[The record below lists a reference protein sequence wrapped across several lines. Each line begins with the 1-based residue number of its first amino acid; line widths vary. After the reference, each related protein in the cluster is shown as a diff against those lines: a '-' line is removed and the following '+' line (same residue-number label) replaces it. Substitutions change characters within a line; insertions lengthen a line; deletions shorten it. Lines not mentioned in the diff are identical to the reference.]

1 MRIVQFQTNFSS
13 GEIDPLLRA
22 RTDLAQYQNGL
33 ETAKNVIVQ
42 PQGGIRRRDGLKFIH
57 DFTGFTDFKI
67 IPFEF
72 SVNDSYTLVFVNQ
85 RIYIFKAGVL
95 QTNINASGND
105 YLAATAITGA
115 MLDEINYTQAVD
127 TLILCHEDLE
137 PQRLVRN
144 SDTSW
149 TLGALPI
156 TNIPAY
162 AWTPVASNPAA
173 ILTPSAVAGNIT
185 VTADS
190 GVFTL
195 SAASYVGQHIY
206 INPFGTL
213 RIIEKQSTT
222 ILKCFTEVGLFNI
235 DAVASGEWELELG
248 WEDSWSVARG
258 WPRSATFHEGRL
270 YFGGSKQR
278 QNTIWGSRVIDYFNF
293 DLGTALDDE
302 AVEATINTDQFNA
315 ITHIVSGNIMRVFT
329 TGGEFIVSQAGADP
343 ITPATFLVRPQTRLG
358 SKPGVP
364 VEDLNGAALFVQRQG
379 KSLNAFQYTDTTA
392 SYGAQAL
399 SVLSS
404 HLMKDPVDLAARRAT
419 STDETDTIY
428 LVNGQDGSMTVY
440 SILASQAVVAAS
452 EFITSGEF
460 LAVGV
465 ELDDVYTIVKRTID
479 AATKYYLEKFDRDT
493 FVDSALTGGAA
504 SSVNVAHLPNTE
516 VQIIRDGFFDVSQT
530 VPASSPYTVTFSN
543 PATSS
548 YQVGLNYTVTA
559 VTMPAEPRLAQ
570 GTVYGV
576 QKRIL
581 QVDAIVY
588 ETQSMAINGQEIPFT
603 AFGGAALDQAIV
615 PFTGTKTAHGL
626 LGFSK
631 TGQITITQNI
641 PLKLTL
647 LGLEY
652 RMSVGD

>member
-137 PQRLVRN
+137 PQRLVRIA
-144 SDTSW
+144 DTSW
-149 TLGALPI
+149 SIAALPI

-162 AWTPVASNPAA
+162 AWTPVTSNPAA

-185 VTADS
+185 VTAS
-190 GVFTL
+190 AGVFTL

-465 ELDDVYTIVKRTID
+465 ELDDVYTIVKRTIN

-516 VQIIRDGFFDVSQT
+516 VQIIRDGFSDASQT

-570 GTVYGV
+570 GSVYGV

-588 ETQSMAINGQEIPFT
+588 ETQSMAVNGQEIPFT

-641 PLKLTL
+641 PLKMTL

>member
-137 PQRLVRN
+137 PQRLVRIA
-144 SDTSW
+144 DTSW
-149 TLGALPI
+149 SIAALPI

-162 AWTPVASNPAA
+162 AWTPVTSNPAA
-173 ILTPSAVAGNIT
+173 TLTPSAVAGNII
-185 VTADS
+185 VTAS
-190 GVFTL
+190 AGVFTL

-222 ILKCFTEVGLFNI
+222 ILKCFTEVGLFNT

-465 ELDDVYTIVKRTID
+465 ELDDVYTIVKRTIN
-479 AATKYYLEKFDRDT
+479 AATKYYMEKFDRDT

-516 VQIIRDGFFDVSQT
+516 VQIIRDGFANSVQT

-570 GTVYGV
+570 GSVYGV

-588 ETQSMAINGQEIPFT
+588 ETQSMAVNGQEIPFT

-641 PLKLTL
+641 PLKMTL

>member
-1 MRIVQFQTNFSS
+1 MRVVQFQTNFSS

-137 PQRLVRN
+137 PQRLVRIT
-144 SDTSW
+144 DTSW
-149 TLGALPI
+149 LIAALPI

-162 AWTPVASNPAA
+162 AWTPVTSNPAA

-222 ILKCFTEVGLFNI
+222 ILKCFTEVGLFNT

-465 ELDDVYTIVKRTID
+465 ELDDVYTIVKRTIN
-479 AATKYYLEKFDRDT
+479 AATKYYMEKFDRDT

-516 VQIIRDGFFDVSQT
+516 VQIIRDGFSDASQT

-576 QKRIL
+576 KKRIL

-588 ETQSMAINGQEIPFT
+588 ETQSMAVNGQEIPFT

-631 TGQITITQNI
+631 TGQITVTQNI
-641 PLKLTL
+641 PLKMTL

>member
-162 AWTPVASNPAA
+162 AWTPAASNPAA

-185 VTADS
+185 VTAS
-190 GVFTL
+190 AGVFTL

-570 GTVYGV
+570 GSVYGV

-588 ETQSMAINGQEIPFT
+588 ETQSMAVNGQEIPFT

-641 PLKLTL
+641 PLKMTL

>member
-137 PQRLVRN
+137 PQRLVRIA
-144 SDTSW
+144 DTSW
-149 TLGALPI
+149 SIAALPI

-162 AWTPVASNPAA
+162 AWTPVTSNPAA

-185 VTADS
+185 VTAS
-190 GVFTL
+190 AGVFTL

-222 ILKCFTEVGLFNI
+222 ILKCFTEVGLFNT

-465 ELDDVYTIVKRTID
+465 ELDDVYTIVKRTIN
-479 AATKYYLEKFDRDT
+479 AATKYYMEKFDRDT

-516 VQIIRDGFFDVSQT
+516 VQIIRDGFANSVQT

-570 GTVYGV
+570 GSVYGV

-588 ETQSMAINGQEIPFT
+588 ETQSMAVNGQEIPFT

-641 PLKLTL
+641 PLKMTL

>member
-33 ETAKNVIVQ
+33 ETAKNVIIQ
-42 PQGGIRRRDGLKFIH
+42 PQGGMRRRDGLKFIH

-72 SVNDSYTLVFVNQ
+72 SVNDSYTLVLVNQ

-137 PQRLVRN
+137 PQRLVRIA
-144 SDTSW
+144 DTSW
-149 TLGALPI
+149 SIAALPI

-162 AWTPVASNPAA
+162 AWTPVTSNPAA
-173 ILTPSAVAGNIT
+173 TLTPSAVAGNII
-185 VTADS
+185 VTAS
-190 GVFTL
+190 AGVFTL

-213 RIIEKQSTT
+213 RIIEKQSDT

-465 ELDDVYTIVKRTID
+465 ELDDVYTIVKRTIN

-516 VQIIRDGFFDVSQT
+516 VQIIRDGFANSVQT

-570 GTVYGV
+570 GSVYGV

-588 ETQSMAINGQEIPFT
+588 ETQSMAVNGQEIPFT

-641 PLKLTL
+641 PLKMTL

>member
-33 ETAKNVIVQ
+33 ETAKNVIIQ
-42 PQGGIRRRDGLKFIH
+42 PQGGMRRRDGLKFIH

-72 SVNDSYTLVFVNQ
+72 SVNDSYTLVLVNQ

-137 PQRLVRN
+137 PQRLVRIA
-144 SDTSW
+144 DTSW
-149 TLGALPI
+149 SIAALPI

-162 AWTPVASNPAA
+162 AWTPVTSNPAA
-173 ILTPSAVAGNIT
+173 TLTPSAVAGNII
-185 VTADS
+185 VTAS
-190 GVFTL
+190 AGVFTL

-222 ILKCFTEVGLFNI
+222 ILKCFTEVGLFNT

-465 ELDDVYTIVKRTID
+465 ELDDVYTIVKRTIN

-516 VQIIRDGFFDVSQT
+516 VQIIRDGFANSVQT

-570 GTVYGV
+570 GSVYGV

-588 ETQSMAINGQEIPFT
+588 ETQSMAVNGQEIPFT

>member
-1 MRIVQFQTNFSS
+1 
-13 GEIDPLLRA
+13 
-22 RTDLAQYQNGL
+22 
-33 ETAKNVIVQ
+33 
-42 PQGGIRRRDGLKFIH
+42 
-57 DFTGFTDFKI
+57 
-67 IPFEF
+67 
-72 SVNDSYTLVFVNQ
+72 
-85 RIYIFKAGVL
+85 
-95 QTNINASGND
+95 
-105 YLAATAITGA
+105 LAATAITGA

-137 PQRLVRN
+137 PQRLVRIT
-144 SDTSW
+144 DTSW
-149 TLGALPI
+149 SIAALPI

-162 AWTPVASNPAA
+162 AWTPVTSNPAA
-173 ILTPSAVAGNIT
+173 TLTPSAVAGNIT
-185 VTADS
+185 VTAS
-190 GVFTL
+190 AGVFTL

-222 ILKCFTEVGLFNI
+222 ILKCFTEVGLFNT

-293 DLGTALDDE
+293 GLGTALDDE

-315 ITHIVSGNIMRVFT
+315 ITHIVSGNIIRVFT

-465 ELDDVYTIVKRTID
+465 ELDDVYTIVKRTIN
-479 AATKYYLEKFDRDT
+479 AATKYYMEKFDRDT

-504 SSVNVAHLPNTE
+504 SSVNVAHLQAKE
-516 VQIIRDGFFDVSQT
+516 VQIIRDGFVESAQT
-530 VPASSPYTVTFSN
+530 VPASPYTITFAE
-543 PATSS
+543 PATAS
-548 YQVGLNYTVTA
+548 YQVGLNFTVTA
-559 VTMPAEPRLAQ
+559 VTMPAEPKLQSGSVQA
-570 GTVYGV
+570 V

-581 QVDAIVY
+581 QVDALVY
-588 ETQSMAINGQEIPFT
+588 KSQSMSINGQEVPFVE
-603 AFGGAALDQAIV
+603 FGTEVLDVSISE
-615 PFTGTKTAHGL
+615 FTGTKTVHGL

-631 TGQITITQNI
+631 TGQITITQTV

>member
-465 ELDDVYTIVKRTID
+465 ELDDVYTIVKRTIN

-570 GTVYGV
+570 GSVYGV

-588 ETQSMAINGQEIPFT
+588 ETQSMAVNGQEIPFT

-641 PLKLTL
+641 PLKMTL

>member
-33 ETAKNVIVQ
+33 ETAKNVIIQ
-42 PQGGIRRRDGLKFIH
+42 PQGGMRRRDGLKFIH

-72 SVNDSYTLVFVNQ
+72 SVNDSYTLVLVNQ

-137 PQRLVRN
+137 PQRLVRIA
-144 SDTSW
+144 DTSW
-149 TLGALPI
+149 SIAALPI

-162 AWTPVASNPAA
+162 AWTPVTSNPAA
-173 ILTPSAVAGNIT
+173 TLTPSAVAGNIT
-185 VTADS
+185 VTAS
-190 GVFTL
+190 AGVFTL

-465 ELDDVYTIVKRTID
+465 ELDDVYTIVKRTIN

-516 VQIIRDGFFDVSQT
+516 VQIIRDGFSDASQT

-570 GTVYGV
+570 GSVYGV

-641 PLKLTL
+641 PLKMTL

>member
-33 ETAKNVIVQ
+33 ETAKNVIIQ
-42 PQGGIRRRDGLKFIH
+42 PQGGMRRRDGLKFIH

-72 SVNDSYTLVFVNQ
+72 SVNDSYTLVLVNQ

-162 AWTPVASNPAA
+162 AWTPAASNPAA

-213 RIIEKQSTT
+213 RIIEKQSDT
-222 ILKCFTEVGLFNI
+222 ILKCFTEVGLFNT

-379 KSLNAFQYTDTTA
+379 KSLNTFQYTDTTA

-465 ELDDVYTIVKRTID
+465 ELDDVYTIVKRTIN

-516 VQIIRDGFFDVSQT
+516 VQIIRDGFLDTSQT

-570 GTVYGV
+570 GSVYGV

-588 ETQSMAINGQEIPFT
+588 ETQSMAVNGQEIPFT

-641 PLKLTL
+641 PLKMTL

>member
-185 VTADS
+185 VTADA

-516 VQIIRDGFFDVSQT
+516 VQIIRDGFSDVSQT

-570 GTVYGV
+570 GSVYGV

-588 ETQSMAINGQEIPFT
+588 ETQSMAVNGQEIPFT

-641 PLKLTL
+641 PLKMTL

>member
-72 SVNDSYTLVFVNQ
+72 SVNDSYTLVLVNQ

-162 AWTPVASNPAA
+162 AWTPVTSNPAA
-173 ILTPSAVAGNIT
+173 TLTPSAVAGNII
-185 VTADS
+185 VTAS
-190 GVFTL
+190 AGVFTL

-222 ILKCFTEVGLFNI
+222 ILKCFTEVGLFNT

-465 ELDDVYTIVKRTID
+465 ELDDVYTIVKRTIN

-516 VQIIRDGFFDVSQT
+516 VQIIRDGFSDASQT

-570 GTVYGV
+570 GSVYGV

-588 ETQSMAINGQEIPFT
+588 ETQSMAVNGQEIPFT

-641 PLKLTL
+641 PLKMTL

>member
-33 ETAKNVIVQ
+33 ETAKNVIIQ
-42 PQGGIRRRDGLKFIH
+42 PQGGMRRRDGLKFIH

-185 VTADS
+185 VTAS
-190 GVFTL
+190 AGVFTL

-465 ELDDVYTIVKRTID
+465 ELDDVYTIVKRTIN

-516 VQIIRDGFFDVSQT
+516 VQIIRDGFANSVQT

-570 GTVYGV
+570 GSVYGV

-588 ETQSMAINGQEIPFT
+588 ETQSMAVNGQEIPFT

-641 PLKLTL
+641 PLKMTL

>member
-137 PQRLVRN
+137 PQRLVRIA
-144 SDTSW
+144 DTSW
-149 TLGALPI
+149 SIAALPI

-162 AWTPVASNPAA
+162 AWTPVTSNPAA
-173 ILTPSAVAGNIT
+173 TLTPSAVAGNII
-185 VTADS
+185 VTAS
-190 GVFTL
+190 AGVFTL

-222 ILKCFTEVGLFNI
+222 ILKCFTEVGLFNT
-235 DAVASGEWELELG
+235 DVVASGEWELELG

-329 TGGEFIVSQAGADP
+329 TGGEFIVSQAGSDP

-465 ELDDVYTIVKRTID
+465 ELDDVYTIVKRTIN

-516 VQIIRDGFFDVSQT
+516 VQIIRDGFANSVQT

-570 GTVYGV
+570 GSVYGV

-588 ETQSMAINGQEIPFT
+588 ETQSMAVNGQEIPFT

-641 PLKLTL
+641 PLKMTL

>member
-162 AWTPVASNPAA
+162 AWTPVTSNPAA
-173 ILTPSAVAGNIT
+173 TLTPSAVAGNIT
-185 VTADS
+185 VTAS
-190 GVFTL
+190 AGVFTL

-222 ILKCFTEVGLFNI
+222 ILKCFTEVGLFNT
-235 DAVASGEWELELG
+235 DVVASGEWELELG

-516 VQIIRDGFFDVSQT
+516 VQIIRDGFSDASQT

-570 GTVYGV
+570 GSVYGV
-576 QKRIL
+576 KKRIL

-588 ETQSMAINGQEIPFT
+588 ETQSMAVNGQEIPFT

-641 PLKLTL
+641 PLKMTL

>member
-570 GTVYGV
+570 GSVYGV

-588 ETQSMAINGQEIPFT
+588 ETQSMAVNGQEIPFT

-641 PLKLTL
+641 PLKMTL

>member
-33 ETAKNVIVQ
+33 ETAKNVIIQ
-42 PQGGIRRRDGLKFIH
+42 PQGGMRRRDGLKFIH

-72 SVNDSYTLVFVNQ
+72 SVNDSYTLVLVNQ

-137 PQRLVRN
+137 PQRLVRIA
-144 SDTSW
+144 DTSW
-149 TLGALPI
+149 SIAALPI

-162 AWTPVASNPAA
+162 AWTPVTSNPAA
-173 ILTPSAVAGNIT
+173 TLTPSAVAGNII
-185 VTADS
+185 VTAS
-190 GVFTL
+190 AGVFTL

-222 ILKCFTEVGLFNI
+222 ILKCFTEVGLFNT

-465 ELDDVYTIVKRTID
+465 ELDDVYTIVKRTIN
-479 AATKYYLEKFDRDT
+479 AATKYYMEKFDRDT

-516 VQIIRDGFFDVSQT
+516 VQIIRDGFANSVQT

-570 GTVYGV
+570 GSVYGV

-588 ETQSMAINGQEIPFT
+588 ETQSMAVNGQEIPFT

>member
-1 MRIVQFQTNFSS
+1 MRVVQFQTNFSS

-57 DFTGFTDFKI
+57 DFTGFTEFKI
-67 IPFEF
+67 ITFEF
-72 SVNDSYTLVFVNQ
+72 STSDSYTLVFVPQ

-105 YLAATAITGA
+105 YLTATAITSA
-115 MLDEINYTQAVD
+115 MLDELNYTQAVD
-127 TLILCHEDLE
+127 TLILVHEDLE
-137 PQRLVRN
+137 TQRLVRN

-149 TLGALPI
+149 TLGALPL
-156 TNIPAY
+156 TNIPKY
-162 AWTPVASNPAA
+162 AWSLTTTNPAA
-173 ILTPSAVAGNIT
+173 ILTPDVIAGNVT

-190 GVFTL
+190 GVFTA
-195 SAASYVGQHIY
+195 SAASYVGQYIY
-206 INPFGTL
+206 VEPFGTL
-213 RIIEKQSTT
+213 RIIKKVSDTVLQCYAEIPLYDIT
-222 ILKCFTEVGLFNI
+222 
-235 DAVASGEWELELG
+235 AVASGDWSLETG
-248 WEDSWSVARG
+248 YEESWSVSRG
-258 WPRSATFHEGRL
+258 WPRTTAFHENRL

-278 QNTIWGSRVIDYFNF
+278 QNTVWGSRVIDYFNF
-293 DLGTALDDE
+293 DIGTALDDE
-302 AVEATINTDQFNA
+302 AVESTINTTQFNA
-315 ITHIVSGNIMRVFT
+315 VTNLASGSLLRVFS
-329 TGGEFIVSQAGADP
+329 TGGEFIVYQDGSNP
-343 ITPATFLVRPQTRLG
+343 VTPASFSIRPQTKLG

-364 VEDLNGAALFVQRQG
+364 VEDINGAAVFVQRQG

-392 SYGAQAL
+392 SYGIQPL

-404 HLMKDPVDLAARRAT
+404 HLMKDPIDLAARRAT
-419 STDETDTIY
+419 STDETDTLY
-428 LVNGQDGSMTVY
+428 LVNGDDGSMTVY
-440 SILASQAVVAAS
+440 SILATQSVIAAS
-452 EFITSGEF
+452 EFITAGEF

-465 ELDDVYTIVKRTID
+465 DLDDVYTIVKRTIN

-603 AFGGAALDQAIV
+603 AFGGAALDQSIV

-631 TGQITITQNI
+631 TGQITVTQNI
-641 PLKLTL
+641 PLKMTL

-652 RMSVGD
+652 RISLGD

>member
-33 ETAKNVIVQ
+33 ETAKNVIIQ
-42 PQGGIRRRDGLKFIH
+42 PQGGMRRRDGLKFIH

-137 PQRLVRN
+137 PQRLVRIA
-144 SDTSW
+144 DTSW
-149 TLGALPI
+149 SIAALPI

-162 AWTPVASNPAA
+162 AWTPVTSNPAA
-173 ILTPSAVAGNIT
+173 TLTPSAVAGNII
-185 VTADS
+185 VTAS
-190 GVFTL
+190 AGVFTL

-222 ILKCFTEVGLFNI
+222 ILKCFTEVGLFNT

-465 ELDDVYTIVKRTID
+465 ELDDVYTIVKRTIN

-516 VQIIRDGFFDVSQT
+516 VQIIRDGFANSVQT

-570 GTVYGV
+570 GSVYGV

-588 ETQSMAINGQEIPFT
+588 ETQSMAVNGQEIPFT

-641 PLKLTL
+641 PLKMTL

>member
-465 ELDDVYTIVKRTID
+465 ELDDVYTIVKRTIN
-479 AATKYYLEKFDRDT
+479 AATKYYMEKFDRDT

-516 VQIIRDGFFDVSQT
+516 VQIIRDGFANSVQT

-570 GTVYGV
+570 GSVYGV

-588 ETQSMAINGQEIPFT
+588 ETQSMAVNGQEIPFT

-641 PLKLTL
+641 PLKMTL

>member
-137 PQRLVRN
+137 PQRLVRIA
-144 SDTSW
+144 DTSW
-149 TLGALPI
+149 SIAALPI

-162 AWTPVASNPAA
+162 AWTPVTSNPAA

-465 ELDDVYTIVKRTID
+465 ELDDVYTIVKRTIN
-479 AATKYYLEKFDRDT
+479 AATKYYMEKFDRDT

-516 VQIIRDGFFDVSQT
+516 VQIIRDGFANSVQT

-570 GTVYGV
+570 GSVYGV

-588 ETQSMAINGQEIPFT
+588 ETQSMAVNGQEIPFT

-641 PLKLTL
+641 PLKMTL

>member
-137 PQRLVRN
+137 PQRLVRIA
-144 SDTSW
+144 DTSW
-149 TLGALPI
+149 SIAALPI

-162 AWTPVASNPAA
+162 AWTPVTSNPAA
-173 ILTPSAVAGNIT
+173 TLTPSAVAGNII
-185 VTADS
+185 VTAS
-190 GVFTL
+190 AGVFTL

-222 ILKCFTEVGLFNI
+222 ILKCFTEVGLFNT

-465 ELDDVYTIVKRTID
+465 ELDDVYTIVKRTIN

-516 VQIIRDGFFDVSQT
+516 VRIIRDGFANSVQT

-570 GTVYGV
+570 GSVYGV

-588 ETQSMAINGQEIPFT
+588 ETQSMAVNGQEIPFT

>member
-13 GEIDPLLRA
+13 GEIDPLLRS

-33 ETAKNVIVQ
+33 ETAKNVLAQ

-57 DFTGFTDFKI
+57 DFTGFTEFKL

-72 SVNDSYTLVFVNQ
+72 STNDSYTLVLVDE

-95 QTNINASGND
+95 QTDINASGDD
-105 YLAATAITGA
+105 YLTAPVITSA

-137 PQRLVRN
+137 TQRLVRL

-149 TLGALPI
+149 LLENLPI

-162 AWTPVASNPAA
+162 AWTPVTSNPAA
-173 ILTPSAVAGNIT
+173 TLTPSAVAGNIT
-185 VTADS
+185 VTAS
-190 GVFTL
+190 AGVFTE

-213 RIIEKQSTT
+213 RIIEKKSTT
-222 ILKCFTEVGLFNI
+222 VLKCFAEVGLFNT
-235 DAVASGEWELELG
+235 DAVASGEWELETG
-248 WEDSWSVARG
+248 WEDSWSAVRG

-302 AVEATINTDQFNA
+302 AVESTINTDQFNA
-315 ITHIVSGNIMRVFT
+315 ITHIVSGNVMRVFT
-329 TGGEFIVSQAGADP
+329 TGAEFVVSQDGSNP
-343 ITPATFLVRPQTRLG
+343 ITPASFLVRPQTRLG

-364 VEDLNGAALFVQRQG
+364 IEDLNGAVIFVQRQG
-379 KSLNAFQYTDTTA
+379 RSLNTFQFTDTSA
-392 SYGAQAL
+392 SYAVQPL

-404 HLMKDPVDLAARRAT
+404 HLMKDPIDLAVRRAT

-428 LVNGQDGSMTVY
+428 LVNGDDGTMTVY
-440 SILASQAVVAAS
+440 SVLASQSVVAAT
-452 EFITSGEF
+452 EFITDGEF
-460 LAVGV
+460 IAVGV
-465 ELDDVYTIVKRTID
+465 ELSDVYTIVKRTVN
-479 AATKYYLEKFDRDT
+479 ASVKYFFEKFDSGT
-493 FVDSALTGGAA
+493 YLDSALTGGAA
-504 SSVNVAHLPNTE
+504 STVNVTHLQAKE
-516 VQIIRDGFFDVSQT
+516 VQIIRDGFVESAQT
-530 VPASSPYTVTFSN
+530 VPASPYTITFAE
-543 PATSS
+543 PATAS
-548 YQVGLNYTVTA
+548 YQVGLNFTVTA
-559 VTMPAEPRLAQ
+559 VTMPAEPKLQSGSVQA
-570 GTVYGV
+570 V

-581 QVDAIVY
+581 QVDALVY
-588 ETQSMAINGQEIPFT
+588 KSQSMSINGQEVPFVE
-603 AFGGAALDQAIV
+603 FGTEVLDV
-615 PFTGTKTAHGL
+615 PISEFTGTKTVHGL
-626 LGFSK
+626 LGFSR
-631 TGQITITQNI
+631 TGQITITQTV